1 MNESDDGEH
10 VDEDEEEDEDGEGYV
25 DLSAMLED
33 DDEQEESSKQAHKK
47 AVDQL
52 MQGVIDSDEDMD
64 NMNVSDSE
72 DDGDDQ
78 HDDEGMVDFIDSLSS
93 KKRSAN
99 DDGNAKKKQRR
110 KERTEVYEENE
121 FNLLARD
128 SSSADNKK
136 KLDLGDLMGSMPNE
150 DAFASLRKTV
160 LELDGK
166 GKNVVQSALTAPAA
180 KRIQDRADRQAAYKE
195 ANKEISRWEATVKQN
210 REVGSIFVMYLIKTY
225 SSWNILG

>member
-1 MNESDDGEH
+1 MNESDDGER
-10 VDEDEEEDEDGEGYV
+10 DSEEEEEDEDGEGYV
-25 DLSAMLED
+25 DLSAMLD
-33 DDEQEESSKQAHKK
+33 NDEEEEESSKQAHKK
-47 AVDQL
+47 AVDEL
-52 MQGVIDSDEDMD
+52 MQGVIDSDEEMD
-64 NMNVSDSE
+64 NLNESDNES
-72 DDGDDQ
+72 DDNDQ
-78 HDDEGMVDFIDSLSS
+78 NDNDEGMVDFIDSLSS
-93 KKRSAN
+93 KKRSRN
-99 DDGNAKKKQRR
+99 DDGSNKKKRR

-166 GKNVVQSALTAPAA
+166 GKNVVQSALNAPAA

-195 ANKEISRWEATVKQN
+195 ANKEVSRWEATVKQN
-210 REVGSIFVMYLIKTY
+210 REVWVI
-225 SSWNILG
+225 